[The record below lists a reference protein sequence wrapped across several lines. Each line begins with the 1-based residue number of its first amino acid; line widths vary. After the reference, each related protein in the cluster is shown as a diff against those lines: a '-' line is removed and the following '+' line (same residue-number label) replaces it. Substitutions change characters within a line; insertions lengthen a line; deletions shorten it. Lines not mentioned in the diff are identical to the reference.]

1 MTTEAFTVI
10 PVRAEHSYDVR
21 VGRDVLGSLVEL
33 IPGAMRVAIIVAE
46 SPTYLHE
53 QICRTLTEALQSHG
67 LIVEI
72 ATVPAGERAKSAD
85 VLQQGWEL
93 LGGWNFTRNDA
104 IVGVGGGTVTD
115 LAGFLAATWLRGIR
129 YVQVPTTL
137 LAMVDASVGGK
148 TGINTPFGKNLV
160 GAFHSPVGVLCDI
173 NYLAT
178 LPTAELQS
186 GLAEVVKVG
195 LTSDARIRELLD
207 IHGAH
212 VVDPASPVLQ
222 ELIERAIAVKA
233 EVVEADFREM
243 ASSVSPDALGREVL
257 NYGHTLGH
265 AIERLEDYR
274 WRHGAAISVGM
285 VFAAELAHAGG
296 FLDEASVAVHRRYLQ
311 ELDLPI
317 SYPGHRWPE
326 LLSAMHLDK
335 KARGS
340 SLRFVVL
347 DGIGNPRPWR
357 DPDPAALEYAYA
369 AISTSSGVGSHRG

>member
-1 MTTEAFTVI
+1 MTDEDSTVI
-10 PVRAEHSYDVR
+10 PVRAEHSYEVR
-21 VGRDVLGSLVEL
+21 VGQDVLGSLAEL
-33 IPGAMRVAIIVAE
+33 VPGAMRVAIVVAD
-46 SPTYLHE
+46 SPATLHE
-53 QICRTLTEALQSHG
+53 HVCGTLTNDLQSHG

-72 ATVPAGERAKSAD
+72 ITVPAGERAKSAE

-93 LGGWNFTRNDA
+93 LGGWNFTRNDV
-104 IVGVGGGTVTD
+104 IIGVGGGTVTD

-129 YVQVPTTL
+129 YIQVPTTL

-148 TGINTPFGKNLV
+148 TGINTAFGKNLV
-160 GAFHSPVGVLCDI
+160 GAFHSPVGVLCDLTF
-173 NYLAT
+173 LAS

-186 GLAEVVKVG
+186 GMAEVVKVG
-195 LTSDARIRELLD
+195 LTSDVRIRELLD
-207 IHGAH
+207 LHSAQ
-212 VVDPASPVLQ
+212 VVDPASPVMQ

-233 EVVEADFREM
+233 EVVGSDFREM
-243 ASSVSPDALGREVL
+243 ASSVSADALGREVL

-296 FLDEASVAVHRRYLQ
+296 FLDEASVAVHRRFLQ
-311 ELDLPI
+311 GLDLPI
-317 SYPGHRWPE
+317 SYPGDRWPE

-347 DGIGNPRPWR
+347 DGLGNPRPWR

-369 AISTSSGVGSHRG
+369 AISS